1 MRAILK
7 LYNTLSKTVED
18 FEPFN
23 RSRVNMFACGPT
35 VYDFA
40 HIGNGRTAITMD
52 LLSRFLR
59 FKGYE
64 VFYLV
69 NITDID
75 DKIIKKAVETNTDWK
90 IIKNQYEEQYLSDM
104 KSLNI
109 KIDKFARATDYIE
122 DIKKQVQSLIDKDFA
137 YKIDDGIYFE
147 IKKFK
152 DYGKLSGRKDVVK
165 DDAQSRIDD
174 NDNKRGWNDFCLWKF
189 SKNDEPSW
197 RAEFG
202 DGRPGWHIEDTAI
215 TEHFFG
221 PQYDIHGGG
230 TDLIFPHHE
239 AELTQMESLSGKIPF
254 VKYWIHGGLLYID
267 HQRMGK
273 SNKNFYTINEIIQ
286 KYDYKTVRLFMLQGH
301 YRSTLNFSFEL
312 LESCENRINRWKR
325 TVDLL
330 FQVNSEKVTDLE
342 QKRLEKLYEN
352 FIKNLENDLNT
363 PMALTNLEEF
373 IEYVENNGMSQDI
386 VDLFKKFLVCLDQ
399 IFGID
404 LNVKDIDDS
413 IKNLIVERE
422 KARLKKDWAISDRI
436 RHELLTQNIALN
448 DTDNGSFWYRV

>member
-189 SKNDEPSW
+189 SKNNEPSW
-197 RAEFG
+197 KAEFG

-286 KYDYKTVRLFMLQGH
+286 KYDCKTVRLFMLQGH

-342 QKRLEKLYEN
+342 QKRLEKLYED